1 MFYDAH
7 ASPVPAV
14 VHRILVC
21 RSVGWSGVREM
32 DPSAE
37 TPAPTTQS
45 EKPEQEPE
53 KKVSE
58 VKVEKK
64 VISDKVE
71 VSLQAAG
78 DAPIMKQK
86 KYMVGIG
93 RLVGW
98 VLI

>member
-1 MFYDAH
+1 MFYDAY

-32 DPSAE
+32 DPSAD
-37 TPAPTTQS
+37 TPPTQS
-45 EKPEQEPE
+45 EKPEPEPE
-53 KKVSE
+53 KKVAE

-93 RLVGW
+93 LLVGW
-98 VLI
+98 VLS